1 MWSKEEVVKV
11 CRGKSAGLRVVG
23 KARALVTRFR
33 PRRTKSPIQTAV
45 QTQCKYLWSIL
56 FHQMMG
62 RDRRVMISWEVGEDL
77 GWVDGAVLP
86 VASYSLPSSDDS
98 ESEAKKSN
106 RRTKGRRKNDQVDCN
121 HCFQVLLVDD
131 DVYQDKDE

>member
-1 MWSKEEVVKV
+1 MWSKEEVVNV

-56 FHQMMG
+56 FHQMME
-62 RDRRVMISWEVGEDL
+62 RDRRGMISGEVGKDL
-77 GWVDGAVLP
+77 GWVDGAVLT

-98 ESEAKKSN
+98 ESEAKKILSTN
-106 RRTKGRRKNDQVDCN
+106 DGKKGNDQVDCN
-121 HCFQVLLVDD
+121 HCFQVLLVDG